1 MRLMVFA
8 LVVLVGCGSTAPSSA
23 GDQPMSNHAAGPTT
37 NDPTIE
43 ALVARIDQDANPLHA
58 DITPAVEQLGELGPK
73 VIPYLGDVLN
83 AKDELTRLHAQRALE
98 RALERH
104 FGFVPGQGWTKPD
117 GEARFR
123 ALWIK
128 NGNYDADGA
137 EPAREASI
145 KAWLTWSSTQRS

>member
-1 MRLMVFA
+1 
-8 LVVLVGCGSTAPSSA
+8 
-23 GDQPMSNHAAGPTT
+23 MSNHAAGPTT
-37 NDPTIE
+37 NDPTTDDPTIK

-58 DITPAVEQLGELGPK
+58 DITPAVEELGKLGPK
-73 VIPYLGDVLN
+73 VIPYLGDALN

-104 FGFVPGQGWTKPD
+104 FGFVPGQGWTQPD